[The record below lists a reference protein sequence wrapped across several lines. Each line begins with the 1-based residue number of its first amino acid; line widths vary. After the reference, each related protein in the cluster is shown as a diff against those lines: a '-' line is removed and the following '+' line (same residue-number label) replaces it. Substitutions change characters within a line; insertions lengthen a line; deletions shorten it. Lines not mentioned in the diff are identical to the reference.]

1 MKHRFDANHDIQEQV
16 NELVN
21 SFRSSFWINEHKV
34 FIRCITSSNT
44 IHLDSLSK
52 LPNGYEYKQLDSWQS
67 TRDLHINLPI
77 NNQFWSM
84 VSSLKRLYSL
94 RISSYTDSF
103 YSQLQ
108 LLLDQAVHLHILT
121 VRQDALLPFQS
132 SLFKLTSTT
141 IRKLHL
147 DY

>member
-1 MKHRFDANHDIQEQV
+1 
-16 NELVN
+16 
-21 SFRSSFWINEHKV
+21 
-34 FIRCITSSNT
+34 
-44 IHLDSLSK
+44 
-52 LPNGYEYKQLDSWQS
+52 
-67 TRDLHINLPI
+67 
-77 NNQFWSM
+77 M

-94 RISSYTDSF
+94 RVQYYTDSF

-108 LLLDQAVHLHILT
+108 LLLDQALHLHILN

-141 IRKLHL
+141 IRKLYL